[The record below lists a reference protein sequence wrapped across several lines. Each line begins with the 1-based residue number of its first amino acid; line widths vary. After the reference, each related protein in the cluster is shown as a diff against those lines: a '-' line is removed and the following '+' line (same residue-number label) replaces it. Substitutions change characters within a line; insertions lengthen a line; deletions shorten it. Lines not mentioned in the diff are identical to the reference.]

1 MLFAKI
7 KDIKLREKYNKFE
20 KNKLINKFLFINL
33 LNKKV
38 KDTSNIN
45 LKKCNIVLLQNQLN
59 NKRNSKVRIVRR
71 CIFNNR
77 NRGVLRSFGISR
89 IYLKELIQFGVVPG
103 YSKSV
108 W

>member
-7 KDIKLREKYNKFE
+7 KDIKNRNKFSRIE
-20 KNKLINKFLFINL
+20 KKRLVDKFISINFLHQKKLK
-33 LNKKV
+33 
-38 KDTSNIN
+38 NIHY
-45 LKKCNIVLLQNQLN
+45 VLLQKKSKKKQY
-59 NKRNSKVRIVRR
+59 SKVRLVRR

-89 IYLKELIQFGVVPG
+89 IYLRELMQFGLIPG
-103 YSKSV
+103 YLKAV